1 MGSHMCPPCCQ
12 KALQTPGD
20 DVPSH
25 LQVSLLN
32 YPNLNKTLQPENLKC
47 SLDFEELG
55 SFDKRVSFVDRSNK
69 GKSLEFW
76 LTNLEDAE
84 IKRLSPCTNL
94 SPRKEEEEEEEEEKE
109 GSRGMGGGW
118 GFNKF

>member
-1 MGSHMCPPCCQ
+1 LHS
-12 KALQTPGD
+12 
-20 DVPSH
+20 
-25 LQVSLLN
+25 
-32 YPNLNKTLQPENLKC
+32 
-47 SLDFEELG
+47 EELG
-55 SFDKRVSFVDRSNK
+55 SFDKRVIFVNRFNK

-76 LTNLEDAE
+76 LTNLEYAE

-94 SPRKEEEEEEEEEKE
+94 SPRKEEEEEEEEEEE

>member
-1 MGSHMCPPCCQ
+1 MGSHMCPPFCQ

-47 SLDFEELG
+47 SLHSEELG
-55 SFDKRVSFVDRSNK
+55 SFDKRVIFVDRVNG
-69 GKSLEFW
+69 GKSLEI
-76 LTNLEDAE
+76 LVD
-84 IKRLSPCTNL
+84 
-94 SPRKEEEEEEEEEKE
+94 
-109 GSRGMGGGW
+109 
-118 GFNKF
+118 KFRRY

>member
-1 MGSHMCPPCCQ
+1 LHS
-12 KALQTPGD
+12 
-20 DVPSH
+20 
-25 LQVSLLN
+25 
-32 YPNLNKTLQPENLKC
+32 
-47 SLDFEELG
+47 EELG
-55 SFDKRVSFVDRSNK
+55 SFDKSVFFVDRFNK

-94 SPRKEEEEEEEEEKE
+94 SPRKEEEEEEEE

>member
-1 MGSHMCPPCCQ
+1 
-12 KALQTPGD
+12 
-20 DVPSH
+20 
-25 LQVSLLN
+25 
-32 YPNLNKTLQPENLKC
+32 
-47 SLDFEELG
+47 LDSEELG
-55 SFDKRVSFVDRSNK
+55 SFDKRVIFVDRSNK

-84 IKRLSPCTNL
+84 INRLSPCTNL
-94 SPRKEEEEEEEEEKE
+94 SPRKKEEEEEEEEEQEKE